1 MNPERRRELTL
12 AAAAVVLLAIAAW
25 MLLPDTPR
33 SSGAAASSNA
43 ATANGPVRPK
53 SPIVELNLK
62 ALEAE
67 RPQPDDSTRNPFRF
81 KPTPPPPPPPRP
93 PEGLKK
99 QEEQAAA
106 EQAARFPAEPLPPPR
121 IPLKYI
127 GDMMDPKNPGKRIAI
142 LSDAR
147 STYYGREGE
156 VVEGRYRIVRIGVE
170 SIELAYL
177 DGRGRQTIRQTGQ

>member
-1 MNPERRRELTL
+1 MDRKRRRELAL
-12 AAAAVVLLAIAAW
+12 AGVAILLIAVAAW
-25 MLLPDTPR
+25 SMQRATV
-33 SSGAAASSNA
+33 SSSDDVSVPAADVKPF
-43 ATANGPVRPK
+43 TPK
-53 SPIVELNLK
+53 SPIPELDLK

-67 RPQPDDSTRNPFRF
+67 RPEPDETTRNPFRY
-81 KPTPPPPPPPRP
+81 KPQFAP
-93 PEGLKK
+93 PEPSRSIGR
-99 QEEQAAA
+99 QQQGATSQAAS
-106 EQAARFPAEPLPPPR
+106 EPVEPPAPPR

-127 GDMMDPKNPGKRIAI
+127 GDMTDPRNPGGKIAI

-147 STYYGREGE
+147 GTYYGREGE

>member
-1 MNPERRRELTL
+1 MDSKRQREL
-12 AAAAVVLLAIAAW
+12 AFGAIAVILVAVAVW
-25 MLLPDTPR
+25 SLRSGTPQPSANTTPN
-33 SSGAAASSNA
+33 SSANA
-43 ATANGPVRPK
+43 QVRPK
-53 SPIVELNLK
+53 SAFEEVNLK

-67 RPQPDDSTRNPFRF
+67 RPEPGESTRNPFRF
-81 KPTPPPPPPPRP
+81 KPKPPPAPPPPTAAQI
-93 PEGLKK
+93 K
-99 QEEQAAA
+99 QKQQAAV
-106 EQAARFPAEPLPPPR
+106 EMAARGPIEPPPPPR

-127 GDMMDPKNPGKRIAI
+127 GDMSDPKNPSKRIAI

-156 VVEGRYRIVRIGVE
+156 IVEGRYLIMRIGVE